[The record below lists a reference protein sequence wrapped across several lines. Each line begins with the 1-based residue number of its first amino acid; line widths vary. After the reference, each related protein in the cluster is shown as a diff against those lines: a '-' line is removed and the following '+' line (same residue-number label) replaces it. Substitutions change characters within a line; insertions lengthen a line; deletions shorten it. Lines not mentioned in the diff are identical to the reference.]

1 MAYRMHS
8 FPSTPAATMA
18 YTMKSISQTQT
29 RVTPEAAAQMLFR
42 DALPPQPADLIII
55 RETWRQ
61 ISQTHRESDPQCVS
75 PPLAFAM
82 SVYEHLFRA
91 NPEFRLI
98 FTNEVQQSRALVG
111 MLFFVTNSFKPVGED
126 PATYAPEAGR
136 VFRELGARHHE
147 WGVRPEMFQPFIV
160 ACLAALRDRL
170 GDEYKPETGKAW
182 ETAFYFVASH
192 MILGLKK
199 KSRGGTVER
208 GGSLIKRAKRKS
220 KSILQ
225 RHSTTSDVEFNAG
238 GSEDKI
244 SRCPVTNA
252 ESTNGCPVT
261 NAESMK
267 GLVTNSESGSEPSL
281 SDGSSVCDKNAK
293 CCIQ

>member
-1 MAYRMHS
+1 MHS

-18 YTMKSISQTQT
+18 FTMKSISQT
-29 RVTPEAAAQMLFR
+29 RITPEAAAQMLFR
-42 DALPPQPADLIII
+42 DATPPQPADLTIV

-61 ISQTHRESDPQCVS
+61 VSQTHHESDPPCVS

-126 PATYAPEAGR
+126 PTTYAPEAGR
-136 VFRELGARHHE
+136 IFRELGARHHE

-160 ACLAALRDRL
+160 ACLAALGNRL
-170 GDEYKPETGKAW
+170 GDEYSPKTTGKAW
-182 ETAFYFVASH
+182 ETVFYFVASQ

-220 KSILQ
+220 RAALPRQ
-225 RHSTTSDVEFNAG
+225 STTSEPEFNAR
-238 GSEDKI
+238 GSEEKTT
-244 SRCPVTNA
+244 RCPVTNA
-252 ESTNGCPVT
+252 ESTKGCPV
-261 NAESMK
+261 A
-267 GLVTNSESGSEPSL
+267 NSESGSEPSL
-281 SDGSSVCDKNAK
+281 SDESSVCDKNAK